1 MGTPEANSQSNLDPT
16 GNLLVGLFDSGLG
29 GLTVLRR
36 VHDIYPHTR
45 CLYLG
50 DTARVPYGQ
59 RSVEDIRAIAAEV
72 VHWLRGE
79 GVGVLVM
86 ACNTSNALALDVAVA
101 EAGVPVVGLIDS
113 VAAQIQ
119 SNRVGVLATPA
130 TVASGAY
137 RRSIQACRPQAHVVE
152 VGCPA
157 FVPWIEAGDLDA
169 PGLRAAAQE
178 YVAPLLAAGVDT
190 VVLGC
195 THYPMLRPL
204 LRSLLPAGVTM
215 LDPAEAAVQRLGP
228 LLASLGDAPEADL
241 ALDAVIPA
249 QQRSRLCVTGCPE
262 SFAAGASAWLGHRP
276 SVNQVDLRSACKAF

>member
-1 MGTPEANSQSNLDPT
+1 
-16 GNLLVGLFDSGLG
+16 VGLFDSGLG

-36 VHDIYPHTR
+36 VHEAYPHTR

-72 VHWLRGE
+72 VHWLRGQ

-101 EAGVPVVGLIDS
+101 QAGVPVVGLIDS

-119 SNRVGVLATPA
+119 SDRVGVLATPA

-137 RRSIQACRPQAHVVE
+137 RRSIQACRPQAHVLE

-157 FVPWIEAGDLDA
+157 FVPWIEAGDLEA
-169 PGLRAAAQE
+169 PGLRDAAQE

-262 SFAAGASAWLGHRP
+262 AFAAGASAWLGHRP
-276 SVNQVDLRSACKAF
+276 NVNQVDLRSAGRAF